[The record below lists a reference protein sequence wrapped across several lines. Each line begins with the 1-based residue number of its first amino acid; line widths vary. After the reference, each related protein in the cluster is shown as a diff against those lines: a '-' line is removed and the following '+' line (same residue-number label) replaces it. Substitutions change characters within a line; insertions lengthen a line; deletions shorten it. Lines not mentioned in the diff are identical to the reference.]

1 MYRIF
6 NTLSAFIR
14 QFCLP
19 NPYAMYFET
28 SAYADVFNILVGGV
42 ILHVFSFFLTS
53 SVYEKGKHPSWIGSA
68 LYCISY
74 IFNTFLIQ
82 YLCNNFSTL
91 EIQYIILSTFA
102 INIITYILIR
112 KIKEKI
118 LYNILFM

>member
-91 EIQYIILSTFA
+91 EIQYIILNTFA

-118 LYNILFM
+118 LYNILFV

>member
-53 SVYEKGKHPSWIGSA
+53 SAYEKGKHPSWIGSI

-82 YLCNNFSTL
+82 YLCNNFSTV

-118 LYNILFM
+118 LYNILFV

>member
-1 MYRIF
+1 
-6 NTLSAFIR
+6 
-14 QFCLP
+14 
-19 NPYAMYFET
+19 MYFET

-102 INIITYILIR
+102 INIITYILIK

-118 LYNILFM
+118 LYNILFV

>member
-6 NTLSAFIR
+6 NTVSVFIR
-14 QFCLP
+14 QFWLP

-42 ILHVFSFFLTS
+42 ILHVFSFILTS

-118 LYNILFM
+118 LYNILFV

>member
-118 LYNILFM
+118 LYNILFV

>member
-91 EIQYIILSTFA
+91 EIQYIILNTFA

-118 LYNILFM
+118 LYNIFFV